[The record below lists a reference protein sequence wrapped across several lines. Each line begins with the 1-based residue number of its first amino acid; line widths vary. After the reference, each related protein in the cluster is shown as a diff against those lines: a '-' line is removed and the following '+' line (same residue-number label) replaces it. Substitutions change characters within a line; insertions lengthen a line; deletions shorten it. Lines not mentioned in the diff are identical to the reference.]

1 MRSDASSALRRV
13 RSTAARGYLALRS
26 ATRSAVGRAS
36 GGGDAPLLSSAE
48 VRAEGWWDL
57 LPFTAHN
64 IELAPGVG
72 TRPGPTPPR
81 DDVRTATMVAARGGS
96 VRGDRVVDL
105 GSLEGGFTLAFAAL
119 GADAVGIEVR
129 DVSVARAELAQVLL
143 GETKATFVCADL
155 VDELERQPPADAVLA
170 TGILYHFADPLDVL
184 RRIRTLNPAV
194 LLLDTHVASDER
206 THDCSDF
213 VDRVYDDHRFRG
225 RLFHEFDADSTASE
239 RNAMTW
245 AAWSDED
252 AFWPIEDD
260 LVRML
265 ELAGFG
271 EIRKVDVAD
280 DAPWEVDR
288 RNRVMYL
295 ATSGADHFEAET
307 ERNGDLHRIEG
318 DEA

>member
-1 MRSDASSALRRV
+1 MRRSSR
-13 RSTAARGYLALRS
+13 
-26 ATRSAVGRAS
+26 
-36 GGGDAPLLSSAE
+36 GGDAPSSAASAD
-48 VRAEGWWDL
+48 VRPAGWWDL

-64 IELAPGVG
+64 IVLAPGLG
-72 TRPGPTPPR
+72 TRPGPTSPS

-96 VRGDRVVDL
+96 MRGDRVVDL

-129 DVSVARAELAQVLL
+129 DVSVARAELARALL
-143 GETKATFVCADL
+143 GETNATFICSDL
-155 VDELERQPPADAVLA
+155 VDELDRQPPADAVLA

-184 RRIRTLNPAV
+184 RRIRQLNPAV
-194 LLLDTHVASDER
+194 LLVDTHVASDER
-206 THDCSDF
+206 THECSDF
-213 VDRVYDDHRFRG
+213 VERVVDGHRFRG
-225 RLFHEFDADSTASE
+225 RLFHEFDADSTPSE
-239 RNAMTW
+239 RGAMTW

-265 ELAGFG
+265 EIAGFA

-295 ATSGADHFEAET
+295 ATSGADHVEAEP

-318 DEA
+318 DETTGSG